1 MLLPNIAFAQ
11 AAGAQPGGGGSL
23 IANLLPLILIIA
35 VFYLLLIRPQQKR
48 AKQHREMLSG
58 LSVNDE
64 VIAAGGLF
72 GKITAIGESAIQLD
86 LGDGKIIKVQKQS
99 VQALLPKGTLDKL

>member
-11 AAGAQPGGGGSL
+11 DATLGGSGGGSL
-23 IANLLPLILIIA
+23 IANLLPLILIIV
-35 VFYLLLIRPQQKR
+35 VFYFLLIRPQNKR
-48 AKQHREMLSG
+48 AKQHREMLAG

-72 GKITAIGESAIQLD
+72 GKIAEIGESAIKLD
-86 LGDGKIIKVQKQS
+86 VGEGKVVRVQKQS